1 MAYSDYS
8 PEFLAHINY
17 KPRYLKPEPEK
28 TQLDED
34 QEVISMVNR
43 NHTRTEDTNA
53 LPTVDADALPSIV
66 VEDDMTM
73 QPKIGPWTTLLSL
86 SAVAG
91 IAISMGM
98 GIYGM
103 IHAVVTRTPTAH
115 DIMGMIAAAFAGLVV
130 LCLWR
135 ESRAK

>member
-8 PEFLAHINY
+8 PEFSAHINY

-34 QEVISMVNR
+34 QEVFAMVKR
-43 NHTRTEDTNA
+43 NPTR
-53 LPTVDADALPSIV
+53 TVDADALPPIV
-66 VEDDMTM
+66 VEDNGTM
-73 QPKIGPWTTLLSL
+73 HFADPKPDLWTTFLSL

-130 LCLWR
+130 FCLWR
-135 ESRAK
+135 ESRT

>member
-8 PEFLAHINY
+8 PEFSAHINY

-34 QEVISMVNR
+34 QEVISMVKR
-43 NHTRTEDTNA
+43 NPTR
-53 LPTVDADALPSIV
+53 TVDADALPPIV
-66 VEDDMTM
+66 VEDNGTM
-73 QPKIGPWTTLLSL
+73 HFADPKPDLWTTLLSL

-130 LCLWR
+130 FCLWR
-135 ESRAK
+135 ESRT

>member
-28 TQLDED
+28 TLDED
-34 QEVISMVNR
+34 QEVFAMVKR
-43 NHTRTEDTNA
+43 NPTR
-53 LPTVDADALPSIV
+53 TVDADALPPIV
-66 VEDDMTM
+66 VEDNGTM
-73 QPKIGPWTTLLSL
+73 HFADPKPDLWTTLLSL
-86 SAVAG
+86 SVVAG

-135 ESRAK
+135 ESRT

>member
-1 MAYSDYS
+1 MAY
-8 PEFLAHINY
+8 INY

-34 QEVISMVNR
+34 QEVISMVKR
-43 NHTRTEDTNA
+43 NPARK
-53 LPTVDADALPSIV
+53 VDADALPPIV
-66 VEDDMTM
+66 VEDNGTM
-73 QPKIGPWTTLLSL
+73 HFAEPKQDPWITLLSL

-91 IAISMGM
+91 IAIGLGM

-135 ESRAK
+135 ESKTK

>member
-8 PEFLAHINY
+8 PEFSAHINY

-34 QEVISMVNR
+34 QEVFAMVKR
-43 NHTRTEDTNA
+43 NPTR
-53 LPTVDADALPSIV
+53 TVDADALPPIV
-66 VEDDMTM
+66 VEDNGTM
-73 QPKIGPWTTLLSL
+73 HFADPKPDLWTTFLSL
-86 SAVAG
+86 SSVTG
-91 IAISMGM
+91 IAISLGM

-135 ESRAK
+135 ESKTK

>member
-8 PEFLAHINY
+8 PEFLEHINY
-17 KPRYLKPEPEK
+17 KPRYLKSEPEK
-28 TQLDED
+28 TLDED
-34 QEVISMVNR
+34 QEVFAMVKR
-43 NHTRTEDTNA
+43 NPTR
-53 LPTVDADALPSIV
+53 TVDADALPPIV
-66 VEDDMTM
+66 VEDNGTM
-73 QPKIGPWTTLLSL
+73 HFADPKPDLWTTLLSL

-135 ESRAK
+135 ESRT

>member
-8 PEFLAHINY
+8 PEFLEHINY

-34 QEVISMVNR
+34 REVFAMVKR
-43 NHTRTEDTNA
+43 NPSRK
-53 LPTVDADALPSIV
+53 VDADALPPIV
-66 VEDDMTM
+66 VEDNGTM
-73 QPKIGPWTTLLSL
+73 HFADPKPDLWTTLLSL

-135 ESRAK
+135 ESKTK

>member
-8 PEFLAHINY
+8 PEFSAHINY

-34 QEVISMVNR
+34 REVFAMVKR
-43 NHTRTEDTNA
+43 NPSRK
-53 LPTVDADALPSIV
+53 VDADALPPIV
-66 VEDDMTM
+66 VEDNGTM
-73 QPKIGPWTTLLSL
+73 HFADPKPDLWTTLLSL

-135 ESRAK
+135 ESKTK

>member
-8 PEFLAHINY
+8 PEFLEHINY

-28 TQLDED
+28 TLDED
-34 QEVISMVNR
+34 QEVISMVKHNPSR
-43 NHTRTEDTNA
+43 K
-53 LPTVDADALPSIV
+53 VDADALPPIV
-66 VEDDMTM
+66 VEDNGTM
-73 QPKIGPWTTLLSL
+73 HFAEPKQDPWITLLSL

-91 IAISMGM
+91 IAIGLGM

-135 ESRAK
+135 ESKTK

>member
-1 MAYSDYS
+1 MAYSDSS

-34 QEVISMVNR
+34 QEVFAMVKR
-43 NHTRTEDTNA
+43 NPSRK
-53 LPTVDADALPSIV
+53 VDADALPPIV
-66 VEDDMTM
+66 VEDNGTM
-73 QPKIGPWTTLLSL
+73 HFADPKPDLWTTLLSL

-91 IAISMGM
+91 IAISL
-98 GIYGM
+98 GIGLYSM

-135 ESRAK
+135 ESRT

>member
-8 PEFLAHINY
+8 PEFSAHINY

-34 QEVISMVNR
+34 REVFAMVKR
-43 NHTRTEDTNA
+43 NPSRK
-53 LPTVDADALPSIV
+53 VDADALPPIV
-66 VEDDMTM
+66 VEDNGTM
-73 QPKIGPWTTLLSL
+73 HFAEPKQDPWTTLLSL

-98 GIYGM
+98 GVYSM

-135 ESRAK
+135 ESKTK

>member
-1 MAYSDYS
+1 MAY
-8 PEFLAHINY
+8 INY
-17 KPRYLKPEPEK
+17 KPRYLKPEPAK
-28 TQLDED
+28 TKLDDD

-91 IAISMGM
+91 IAISL
-98 GIYGM
+98 GIGLYSM
-103 IHAVVTRTPTAH
+103 IHAAVTGGPSALDVV
-115 DIMGMIAAAFAGLVV
+115 GMILGALAGLVV

>member
-8 PEFLAHINY
+8 PEFSAHINY

-34 QEVISMVNR
+34 REVFAMVKR
-43 NHTRTEDTNA
+43 NPSRK
-53 LPTVDADALPSIV
+53 VDADALPPIV
-66 VEDDMTM
+66 VEDNGTM
-73 QPKIGPWTTLLSL
+73 HFADPKPDLWTTLLSL
-86 SAVAG
+86 SVVAG

-135 ESRAK
+135 ESRT

>member
-34 QEVISMVNR
+34 REVFAMVKR
-43 NHTRTEDTNA
+43 NPSRK
-53 LPTVDADALPSIV
+53 VDADALPPIV
-66 VEDDMTM
+66 VEDNGTM
-73 QPKIGPWTTLLSL
+73 HFADPKPDLWTTLLSL
-86 SAVAG
+86 SVVAG
-91 IAISMGM
+91 IAISLGM

-135 ESRAK
+135 ESRT

>member
-1 MAYSDYS
+1 MAY
-8 PEFLAHINY
+8 INY

-34 QEVISMVNR
+34 QEVFAMVKR
-43 NHTRTEDTNA
+43 NPSRK
-53 LPTVDADALPSIV
+53 VDADALPPIV
-66 VEDDMTM
+66 VEDNGTM
-73 QPKIGPWTTLLSL
+73 HFAEPKQDPWTTLLSL

-98 GIYGM
+98 GVYSM

-135 ESRAK
+135 ESKTK

>member
-17 KPRYLKPEPEK
+17 KPRYLKPEPAK

-34 QEVISMVNR
+34 QEVFSMVKR
-43 NHTRTEDTNA
+43 NPARK
-53 LPTVDADALPSIV
+53 VDADALPPIV
-66 VEDDMTM
+66 VEDNGTM
-73 QPKIGPWTTLLSL
+73 HFAEPEQDPWTTLLSL

-103 IHAVVTRTPTAH
+103 IHAAVTGTPTVH
-115 DIMGMIAAAFAGLVV
+115 DIVGMIAAFAAALVI

-135 ESRAK
+135 ESHAK